1 MRSIK
6 EKELLVNFSKAFG
19 LDVDPALLEE
29 VNAFKIIKDS
39 VQESVK
45 KNMLSDLAKALVDD
59 DTKPKVEPISYP
71 LPPSLDDVLNI
82 LNENVIE
89 EKTDEL
95 VQTQTIEPN
104 NQTV

>member
-19 LDVDPALLEE
+19 QDVDPALLEE

-59 DTKPKVEPISYP
+59 DTKPKVEPINYP

-82 LNENVIE
+82 LNETVIE
-89 EKTDEL
+89 EKPDEL
-95 VQTQTIEPN
+95 V
-104 NQTV
+104 